1 MLEAKAVWGH
11 TCIAGGL
18 FVREYKKKKES
29 LKDSF

>member
-18 FVREYKKKKES
+18 FVREYKKTLTEII
-29 LKDSF
+29 L